1 MKLLNVFIVLILLQS
16 CSFDNKTGIWN
27 NEKNLSKKENNIFKD
42 FESLNTK
49 NITFDKI
56 IPADNNFKF
65 KITKAISN
73 YEWKDIYYDQT
84 NNFVNLIY
92 NDQNKL
98 TFKSKKITRKT
109 INDYILSEN
118 ENIITTDQSG
128 NVIVYSLKNKEIIT
142 KYNFYK
148 KKYKKI
154 KKFLNVA
161 IEDNKIFVA
170 DNIGYLYS
178 FDYKENKILW
188 AKKYK
193 VGFRSN
199 IKISKN
205 KLITSNENND
215 LFFFNKKNGDVM
227 KLIPTEETI
236 IKNQFINN
244 IAINDNI
251 SFFLNTY
258 GSLYAINNEDMR
270 IVWFLNLNQTLDLN
284 PGNLFYGNQI
294 VTDNNKIFVSTN
306 QHTYIIE
313 QITGTIIHRKN
324 FSSEIKPIILK
335 DYLISIT
342 KNDLLVLMNINNGKI
357 IYSYDVNQMIAN
369 FLDTKKK
376 KIEIKNIFFVNN
388 KIMVLLKNS
397 YVIYFN
403 INGIVEDV
411 FKLPSKMNTNP
422 IIINKSLLYFDFKN
436 KLSIVD

>member
-244 IAINDNI
+244 IAIDDNI

-270 IVWFLNLNQTLDLN
+270 IAWFLNLNQTLDLN

-403 INGIVEDV
+403 INGIVEDI
-411 FKLPSKMNTNP
+411 FKLSSKINTNP
-422 IIINKSLLYFDFKN
+422 IIINGSLLYFDFKN

>member
-73 YEWKDIYYDQT
+73 YEWKDIYYDQR

-128 NVIVYSLKNKEIIT
+128 NVIVYSLKNKEIIN

-227 KLIPTEETI
+227 KSIPTEETI

-411 FKLPSKMNTNP
+411 FKLSSKINTNP
-422 IIINKSLLYFDFKN
+422 IIINGSLLYFDFKN

>member
-1 MKLLNVFIVLILLQS
+1 MKLLNVFVVLVLLQS

-49 NITFDKI
+49 NKIFDDI
-56 IPADNNFKF
+56 IPADSNFKF

-73 YEWKDIYYDQT
+73 YEWKDVYYDQT

-98 TFKSKKITRKT
+98 TFKSKKISRRA

-118 ENIITTDQSG
+118 KNFITTDQSG
-128 NVIVYSLKNKEIIT
+128 NIIVYSLKEKKIIA
-142 KYNFYK
+142 KYNFYQ

-154 KKFLNVA
+154 KKILNIT
-161 IEDNKIFVA
+161 IENNKIFVA

-178 FDYKENKILW
+178 FDYIENKILW

-215 LFFFNKKNGDVM
+215 LFFFNKKNGGIM
-227 KLIPTEETI
+227 RLIPTEETI

-294 VTDNNKIFVSTN
+294 VTDENKIFVSTN

-313 QITGTIIHRKN
+313 QISGTIIHRKN

-342 KNDLLVLMNINNGKI
+342 KNDLLVHMNVNNGKI

-411 FKLPSKMNTNP
+411 FKLASKINTNP
-422 IIINKSLLYFDFKN
+422 IIINGSLLYFDFKN

>member
-1 MKLLNVFIVLILLQS
+1 MKLLNVFIVLVLLQN
-16 CSFDNKTGIWN
+16 CSFDNKTGIWK
-27 NEKNLSKKENNIFKD
+27 NEKDFSKKEINIFKD
-42 FESLNTK
+42 FQSLGAK
-49 NITFDKI
+49 NETFNSI
-56 IPADNNFKF
+56 IPVDSNLKF
-65 KITKAISN
+65 KITQPINN
-73 YEWKDIYYDQT
+73 YEWNDIYYDQT

-92 NDQNKL
+92 NDLNKL
-98 TFKSKKITRKT
+98 TFKSNKISRKI
-109 INDYILSEN
+109 INNYILSEN

-128 NVIVYSLKNKEIIT
+128 NIIVYSLKEKKVIA

-154 KKFLNVA
+154 KKSLNIAV
-161 IEDNKIFVA
+161 EENKIFVA

-205 KLITSNENND
+205 KVITSSENND
-215 LFFFNKKNGDVM
+215 LFFFNKKNGDIL

-244 IAINDNI
+244 ISINNNI

-258 GSLYAINNEDMR
+258 GSLYAIDNEDMK
-270 IVWFLNLNQTLDLN
+270 IIWFLNLNQSLDLN

-294 VTDNNKIFVSTN
+294 VTDKNKIFVSTN

-313 QITGTIIHRKN
+313 QISGTIIHRKN
-324 FSSEIKPIILK
+324 FSSEIKPIILNN
-335 DYLISIT
+335 YLISIT
-342 KNDLLVLMNINNGKI
+342 KNDLLVLMNISNGKI

>member
-56 IPADNNFKF
+56 IPVDNNFKF

-73 YEWKDIYYDQT
+73 YEWKDIYYDQR

-227 KLIPTEETI
+227 KSIPTEETI

-411 FKLPSKMNTNP
+411 FKLSSKINTNP
-422 IIINKSLLYFDFKN
+422 IIINGSLLYFDFKN

>member
-1 MKLLNVFIVLILLQS
+1 MKLLNVFVVLVLLQS

-49 NITFDKI
+49 NKIFDDI
-56 IPADNNFKF
+56 IPADSNFKF

-73 YEWKDIYYDQT
+73 YEWKDVYYDQT

-98 TFKSKKITRKT
+98 TFKSKKISRRA

-118 ENIITTDQSG
+118 KNIITTDQSG
-128 NVIVYSLKNKEIIT
+128 NIIVYSLKEKKIIA
-142 KYNFYK
+142 KYNFYQ

-154 KKFLNVA
+154 KKILNIT
-161 IEDNKIFVA
+161 IENNNIFVA

-178 FDYKENKILW
+178 FDYIENKILW

-205 KLITSNENND
+205 KLIASNENND
-215 LFFFNKKNGDVM
+215 LFFFNKKNGNIM
-227 KLIPTEETI
+227 RLIPTEETI

-294 VTDNNKIFVSTN
+294 VTDENKIFVSTN

-313 QITGTIIHRKN
+313 QISGTIIHRKN

-342 KNDLLVLMNINNGKI
+342 KNDLLVLMNVNNGKI

-411 FKLPSKMNTNP
+411 FKLASKINTNP
-422 IIINKSLLYFDFKN
+422 IIINGSLLYFDFKN

>member
-1 MKLLNVFIVLILLQS
+1 MKLLNVFVVLVLLQS

-49 NITFDKI
+49 NKIFDDI
-56 IPADNNFKF
+56 IPADSNFKF

-73 YEWKDIYYDQT
+73 YEWKDVYYDQT

-98 TFKSKKITRKT
+98 TFKSKKISRKA

-118 ENIITTDQSG
+118 KNIITTDQSG
-128 NVIVYSLKNKEIIT
+128 NIIVYSLKEKKIIA
-142 KYNFYK
+142 KYNFYQ

-154 KKFLNVA
+154 KKNLNIS

-178 FDYKENKILW
+178 FDYIENKILW

-227 KLIPTEETI
+227 RLIPTEETI

-284 PGNLFYGNQI
+284 PSNLFYGNQI
-294 VTDNNKIFVSTN
+294 VTDENKIFVSTN
-306 QHTYIIE
+306 HHTYIIE
-313 QITGTIIHRKN
+313 QISGTIIHRKN

-376 KIEIKNIFFVNN
+376 KVEIKNIFFVNN

-411 FKLPSKMNTNP
+411 FKLASKINTNP
-422 IIINKSLLYFDFKN
+422 IIINGSLLYFDFKN

>member
-1 MKLLNVFIVLILLQS
+1 MKLLNVFVVLVLLQS

-49 NITFDKI
+49 NKIFDDI
-56 IPADNNFKF
+56 IPADSNFKF

-73 YEWKDIYYDQT
+73 YEWKDVYYDQT

-98 TFKSKKITRKT
+98 TFKSKKISRKA

-118 ENIITTDQSG
+118 KNIITTDQSG
-128 NVIVYSLKNKEIIT
+128 NIIVYSLKEKKIIA
-142 KYNFYK
+142 KYNFYQ

-154 KKFLNVA
+154 KKILNIA

-178 FDYKENKILW
+178 FDYIENKILW

-227 KLIPTEETI
+227 RLIPTEETI

-284 PGNLFYGNQI
+284 PSNLFYGNQI
-294 VTDNNKIFVSTN
+294 VTDENKIFVSTN
-306 QHTYIIE
+306 HHTYIIE
-313 QITGTIIHRKN
+313 QISGTIIHRKN

-376 KIEIKNIFFVNN
+376 KVEIKNIFFVNN

-411 FKLPSKMNTNP
+411 FKLASKINTNP
-422 IIINKSLLYFDFKN
+422 IIINGSLLYFDFKN

>member
-1 MKLLNVFIVLILLQS
+1 MKLLNVFVVLVLLQS

-49 NITFDKI
+49 NKIFDDI
-56 IPADNNFKF
+56 IPADSNFKF

-73 YEWKDIYYDQT
+73 YEWKDVYYDQT

-98 TFKSKKITRKT
+98 TFKSKKISRKA

-118 ENIITTDQSG
+118 KNIITTDQSG
-128 NVIVYSLKNKEIIT
+128 NIIVYSLKEKKIIA
-142 KYNFYK
+142 KFNFYQ

-154 KKFLNVA
+154 KKNLNIS

-178 FDYKENKILW
+178 FDYIENKILW

-227 KLIPTEETI
+227 RLIPTEETI

-284 PGNLFYGNQI
+284 PSNLFYGNQI
-294 VTDNNKIFVSTN
+294 VTDENKIFVSTN
-306 QHTYIIE
+306 HHTYIIE
-313 QITGTIIHRKN
+313 QISGTIIHRKN

-376 KIEIKNIFFVNN
+376 KVEIKNIFFVNN

-411 FKLPSKMNTNP
+411 FKLASKINTNP
-422 IIINKSLLYFDFKN
+422 IIINGSLLYFDFKN

>member
-128 NVIVYSLKNKEIIT
+128 NVIVYSLKNKEIIN

-227 KLIPTEETI
+227 KSIPTEETI

-270 IVWFLNLNQTLDLN
+270 IVWFLNSNQTLDLN
-284 PGNLFYGNQI
+284 PGNLFYCNQI

-411 FKLPSKMNTNP
+411 FKLSSKINTNP
-422 IIINKSLLYFDFKN
+422 IIINGSLLYFDFKN

>member
-49 NITFDKI
+49 NETFDSI
-56 IPADNNFKF
+56 IPVDGNFKF
-65 KITKAISN
+65 KITKIISN

-403 INGIVEDV
+403 INGIVEDI
-411 FKLPSKMNTNP
+411 FKLSSKINTNP
-422 IIINKSLLYFDFKN
+422 IIINGSLLYFDFKN

>member
-1 MKLLNVFIVLILLQS
+1 MKLLNVFVVLVLLQS

-49 NITFDKI
+49 NKIFDDI
-56 IPADNNFKF
+56 IPADSNFKF

-73 YEWKDIYYDQT
+73 YEWKDVYYDQT

-98 TFKSKKITRKT
+98 TFKSKKISRRA

-118 ENIITTDQSG
+118 KNIITTDQSG
-128 NVIVYSLKNKEIIT
+128 NIIVYSLKEKKIIA
-142 KYNFYK
+142 KYNFYQ

-154 KKFLNVA
+154 KKILNIT
-161 IEDNKIFVA
+161 IENNKIFVA

-178 FDYKENKILW
+178 FDYIENKILW

-215 LFFFNKKNGDVM
+215 LFFFNKKNGDIM
-227 KLIPTEETI
+227 RLIPTEETI

-294 VTDNNKIFVSTN
+294 VTDENKIFVSTN

-313 QITGTIIHRKN
+313 QISGTIIHRKN

-411 FKLPSKMNTNP
+411 FKLASKINTNP
-422 IIINKSLLYFDFKN
+422 IIINGSLLYFDFKN

>member
-403 INGIVEDV
+403 INGIVEDI
-411 FKLPSKMNTNP
+411 FKLSSKINTNP
-422 IIINKSLLYFDFKN
+422 IIINGSLLYFDFKN

>member
-73 YEWKDIYYDQT
+73 YEWKDIYYDQR

-403 INGIVEDV
+403 INGIVEDI
-411 FKLPSKMNTNP
+411 FKLSSKINTNP
-422 IIINKSLLYFDFKN
+422 IIINGSLLYFDFKN
-436 KLSIVD
+436 KLSVVD

>member
-1 MKLLNVFIVLILLQS
+1 MKLLNAFVILVLLQS

-27 NEKNLSKKENNIFKD
+27 SEKNLSKKENNIFKD

-49 NITFDKI
+49 NETFNKI
-56 IPADNNFKF
+56 IPADGNFKF
-65 KITKAISN
+65 KTTKAIRN

-92 NDQNKL
+92 SDQNKL
-98 TFKSKKITRKT
+98 SFKSKKISRRT
-109 INDYILSEN
+109 IKDYILSVN

-128 NVIVYSLKNKEIIT
+128 NIIVYSLKKKEIVT

-154 KKFLNVA
+154 KKILNIAV
-161 IEDNKIFVA
+161 EDNKIFVA

-205 KLITSNENND
+205 KLITSSENND

-284 PGNLFYGNQI
+284 PSNLFSGNQI
-294 VTDNNKIFVSTN
+294 VAYKNKIFVSTN

-313 QITGTIIHRKN
+313 QISGTIIHRKN

-342 KNDLLVLMNINNGKI
+342 KNDLLVLMNINNGEI

-411 FKLPSKMNTNP
+411 FKLSSKINTNP
-422 IIINKSLLYFDFKN
+422 IIINGSLLFFDFKN

>member
-342 KNDLLVLMNINNGKI
+342 KNDLLVLMTINNGKI

-403 INGIVEDV
+403 INGIVEDI
-411 FKLPSKMNTNP
+411 FKLSSKINTNP
-422 IIINKSLLYFDFKN
+422 IIINGSLLYFDFKN